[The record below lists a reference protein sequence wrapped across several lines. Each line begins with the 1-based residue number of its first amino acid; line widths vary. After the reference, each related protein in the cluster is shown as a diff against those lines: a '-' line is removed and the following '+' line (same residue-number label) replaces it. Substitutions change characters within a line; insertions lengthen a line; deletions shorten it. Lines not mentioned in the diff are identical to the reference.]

1 MSTTGSVLRRDFLFN
16 KTKGASRL
24 RLDEYI
30 RELKKIELLPAEE
43 EARLW
48 NACKHK
54 RDESARAR
62 LIQSYQPLVF
72 KQAMPYRTSEYI
84 MDIIQEGTVGLI
96 EAVES
101 FDPERGVAFSLFAVH
116 RIRGRMKDFLKK
128 EGASDIA
135 CIDGMTDEAGIPAR
149 ERIVD
154 PGALPEEQAENHVLA
169 ERLREAM
176 ARLPQK
182 ERIVLEEVYLSG
194 GEVGGVAD
202 ELHLSASHIYRLQKT
217 GIRRIRGMMAR
228 FMQHWHEK

>member
-1 MSTTGSVLRRDFLFN
+1 MG
-16 KTKGASRL
+16 RL

-30 RELKKIELLPAEE
+30 RELKKIELLSPEE

-48 NACKHK
+48 DACKRR

-72 KQAMPYRTSEYI
+72 KQAMPYRASECI
-84 MDIIQEGTVGLI
+84 MDILQEGTVGLI

-101 FDPERGVAFSLFAVH
+101 FEPERGVAFSLFAVH
-116 RIRGRMKDFLKK
+116 RIRGRMKDFLKR
-128 EGASDIA
+128 EGASDVA
-135 CIDGMTDEAGIPAR
+135 CIDGMTDADGIPAK

-154 PGALPEEQAENHVLA
+154 PGALPEEQAERHALA

-194 GEVGGVAD
+194 GEIGGVAD

>member
-1 MSTTGSVLRRDFLFN
+1 M
-16 KTKGASRL
+16 

-30 RELKKIELLPAEE
+30 RELKKIEILSPEE

-48 NACKHK
+48 EACKT
-54 RDESARAR
+54 RGDERARAR

-72 KQAMPYRTSEYI
+72 KQATPYRGSEHV
-84 MDIIQEGTVGLI
+84 MDVIQEGTVGLI

-101 FDPERGVAFSLFAVH
+101 FDPTRGVAFSLFAVH

-128 EGASDIA
+128 EGASDA
-135 CIDGMTDEAGIPAR
+135 PCIDGMMDAEGVPMR

-154 PGALPEEQAENHVLA
+154 TSALPDEQAEQNVLA
-169 ERLREAM
+169 ARLREAM

-182 ERIVLEEVYLSG
+182 ERVVLEEVYFSG
-194 GEVGGVAD
+194 GGIDGVAD
-202 ELHLSASHIYRLQKT
+202 ELHLSASRIYRLQKT